1 MPRARRRKRSAAP
14 GHIGCHAALPSRAFL
29 VVKPSAIGT
38 GRARESSGGRRP
50 SSASS
55 DHWKRLLRR
64 PPREPVALDAQ
75 AYVEELNRRLQAD
88 SAWSEDTRFILGP
101 RGEPTWDGPEMMKP
115 VVARIVKS
123 MVGEYE
129 TEQPFLFD
137 R

>member
-1 MPRARRRKRSAAP
+1 VAKQSAT
-14 GHIGCHAALPSRAFL
+14 GT
-29 VVKPSAIGT
+29 SA
-38 GRARESSGGRRP
+38 ARESRGGRRS

-75 AYVEELNRRLQAD
+75 AFVAELNRRLRAD
-88 SAWSEDTRFILGP
+88 PAWREDTRFVVATGGDGVAASTWEGP
-101 RGEPTWDGPEMMKP
+101 DSMKP

-123 MVGEYE
+123 LVGEFE
-129 TEQPFLFD
+129 AEQPFLFD

>member
-38 GRARESSGGRRP
+38 GRARESSAGRRP

-55 DHWKRLLRR
+55 DHWKGLLRR

-101 RGEPTWDGPEMMKP
+101 RGEPTWDGPETMKP